1 LKTIEWQNDKILIL
15 DQTRLPGQVEYVTLS
30 SVDEVAHAIKSL
42 QVRGAPLIGVVAA
55 WGLVLAV
62 MSYSGPSAELAEI
75 MNAARQQLTATRPT
89 AVNLQWAVS
98 RMMEAYDQV
107 QDLDLSSIRH
117 RLTEEARAMQEE
129 DLSTNRLIGEWGA
142 RLLHPDT
149 KVLTICNA
157 GALATCG
164 HGTALGIVRSAFAQ
178 GKIQKVWVSET
189 RPVLQGARLTAWELS
204 RDEIPATLITDNM
217 AGFLMQRGEVDAV
230 ITGADRIA
238 ANGDT
243 ANKIG
248 TYSLAV
254 LARYHDIPFYVAA
267 PVSSIDISMEEGS
280 LIPIE
285 ERDPDEVR
293 IIGEC
298 CITSVDIP
306 VVNPAFD
313 VTPSHLITAI
323 VTEKGIVR
331 GPYLETL
338 AEINNV
344 KR

>member
-1 LKTIEWQNDKILIL
+1 M
-15 DQTRLPGQVEYVTLS
+15 DQTRLPEYVEYVTLS
-30 SVDEVAHAIKSL
+30 NVDEVFHAIKAL

-62 MSYSGPSAELAEI
+62 VNYNGSLEGLAEI
-75 MNAARQQLTATRPT
+75 MDAAQRQLTVARPT

-98 RMMEAYDQV
+98 RMMKVYDQV
-107 QDLDLSSIRH
+107 QDLDLPSIRH
-117 RLTEEARAMQEE
+117 RLAEEARAMQE
-129 DLSTNRLIGEWGA
+129 DDFSTNRLIGEWGA
-142 RLLHPDT
+142 DLLKPDT
-149 KVLTICNA
+149 RVLTICNA

-204 RDEIPATLITDNM
+204 RDGIPATLITDNM
-217 AGFLMQRGEVDAV
+217 AGFLMQRGEVDVV

-267 PVSSIDISMEEGS
+267 PVSSIDLSMEEGS

-285 ERDPDEVR
+285 ERNPDEVR

-298 CITSVDIP
+298 CITPPDIP

-313 VTPSHLITAI
+313 ITPNHLITAI
-323 VTEKGIVR
+323 ITEKGVAR
-331 GPYLETL
+331 GSYRKELSSFL
-338 AEINNV
+338 IDQ
-344 KR
+344 